1 MNFSQLHEQLRSE
14 VHRRIGR
21 GSLTVALLARTSGL
35 QQPHLSNFINSRR
48 RLSLDA
54 LDRVLHAL
62 DLDLRDLL
70 PAPAAAPLPPAMQV
84 PLVSHDAAMHH
95 DRIHASQIDDQIA
108 LPHTLLLALQLDRP
122 TRRSIRER
130 YVAILVTQQ
139 QAQFMESLLQP
150 GSATAP
156 TVIAVLDRHATRP
169 SSPASP
175 SRHIYA
181 IRYQGAL
188 LLAHVTLDQNMLVLR
203 PHATSQPVHLLPLPP
218 GADPSQFVT
227 GRVCA
232 VLQAL

>member
-14 VHRRIGR
+14 VLRRIGR
-21 GSLTVALLARTSGL
+21 GSLTVALLARKSGL

-54 LDRVLHAL
+54 LDRVLNAL
-62 DLDLRDLL
+62 EIDLRDLL
-70 PAPAAAPLPPAMQV
+70 PAPTLLPLPPSMQV
-84 PLVSHDAAMHH
+84 PLVSHDAAMHS
-95 DRIHASQIDDQIA
+95 DRIHPSQIDDQLS
-108 LPHTLLLALQLDRP
+108 LPNTLLLALQLDRP
-122 TRRSIRER
+122 ARRSTRER
-130 YVAILVTQQ
+130 YVAILVTQP

-150 GSATAP
+150 GSP
-156 TVIAVLDRHATRP
+156 GFPNVIAVLDRHATRP
-169 SSPASP
+169 SSLASP

-188 LLAHVTLDQNMLVLR
+188 LLAHVTLEHNMLILR

-218 GADPSQFVT
+218 GADPAHFLV

-232 VLQAL
+232 VLQSL